1 MRKITSRRVFQ
12 VSFIVIFAISL
23 VVFWPGVNVHA
34 ESWMDSL
41 GVNGTDGINSSV
53 ALFVLVTVLS
63 LSASIVLMFTHFTY
77 CIIVLGLTRQGLGAT
92 NLPPNQV
99 LVGLALFLSLFMMQP
114 LITAWY
120 DDVYKPSQKEE
131 WSASKVWDE
140 TQPLLTKYVAEN
152 TYKHDINMMLKAEGE
167 DPVTKK
173 EDAPLMALMPAFI
186 LTQIT
191 QGFLTGMFIYLA
203 FIFIDLIVSTLLMYL
218 GMMMVPPMTIS
229 LPFKILVF
237 IFIGG
242 YGLITN
248 MIFQTIHF

>member
-1 MRKITSRRVFQ
+1 
-12 VSFIVIFAISL
+12 
-23 VVFWPGVNVHA
+23 
-34 ESWMDSL
+34 
-41 GVNGTDGINSSV
+41 
-53 ALFVLVTVLS
+53 
-63 LSASIVLMFTHFTY
+63 LMFTHFTY

-173 EDAPLMALMPAFI
+173 EDAP
-186 LTQIT
+186 
-191 QGFLTGMFIYLA
+191 
-203 FIFIDLIVSTLLMYL
+203 
-218 GMMMVPPMTIS
+218 
-229 LPFKILVF
+229 
-237 IFIGG
+237 
-242 YGLITN
+242 
-248 MIFQTIHF
+248 

>member
-1 MRKITSRRVFQ
+1 M
-12 VSFIVIFAISL
+12 
-23 VVFWPGVNVHA
+23 NVHA

-41 GVNGTDGINSSV
+41 GVNGTDGVNSSV

-167 DPVTKK
+167 DPVTKRRCSTYGFNACFYF
-173 EDAPLMALMPAFI
+173 DTDYPRLFNWDVYI
-186 LTQIT
+186 LSVY
-191 QGFLTGMFIYLA
+191 FYRF
-203 FIFIDLIVSTLLMYL
+203 
-218 GMMMVPPMTIS
+218 
-229 LPFKILVF
+229 
-237 IFIGG
+237 
-242 YGLITN
+242 N
-248 MIFQTIHF
+248 C

>member
-1 MRKITSRRVFQ
+1 MRKIASRRVFQ

-41 GVNGTDGINSSV
+41 GVNGTDGVNSSV

-120 DDVYKPSQKEE
+120 DDVYKPSQKRRVERVE
-131 WSASKVWDE
+131 SLGRNAAASDKICCG
-140 TQPLLTKYVAEN
+140 KY
-152 TYKHDINMMLKAEGE
+152 I
-167 DPVTKK
+167 
-173 EDAPLMALMPAFI
+173 
-186 LTQIT
+186 
-191 QGFLTGMFIYLA
+191 
-203 FIFIDLIVSTLLMYL
+203 
-218 GMMMVPPMTIS
+218 
-229 LPFKILVF
+229 
-237 IFIGG
+237 
-242 YGLITN
+242 
-248 MIFQTIHF
+248 